1 MATLANPP
9 IHRPVNRLLGLR
21 LPPGKQIGPPAQAQ
35 PAPKLLQTRPEEVG
49 LVPLLAWLAMGPLTL
64 LLVVLLWPVLFV
76 AVVLLL
82 VVLTPVVVAVKV
94 LATLR
99 RGRSAAG

>member
-1 MATLANPP
+1 MATLATPH
-9 IHRPVNRLLGLR
+9 ITQPVNRLLGLR

-35 PAPKLLQTRPEEVG
+35 PAPKFLQTDLEEPSIG
-49 LVPLLAWLAMGPLTL
+49 PLLAWLAMGPLAL
-64 LLVVLLWPVLFV
+64 LLVVFLWPVLFV

-82 VVLTPVVVAVKV
+82 VGLTPFVVGFKL

-99 RGRSAAG
+99 HGRSAAG